1 MIVLLHMIV
10 LWGRGEIFVSSQA
23 TSIPDIFSAGES
35 GGSIKF
41 GIPWPKQK
49 DSSNPI
55 TALTYSIDGM
65 QQVKISLDGA
75 ETSSLMSEWFDKSCS
90 RSRNSLTEGSSKH
103 PTKNS
108 LPVGMEVSV
117 ISSFLLVATL
127 NFDLVS

>member
-1 MIVLLHMIV
+1 MSSSKLQPFTPMTIMIVLLHMIV
-10 LWGRGEIFVSSQA
+10 LWGGGEIFVSSQA

-41 GIPWPKQK
+41 GVPWPKQE

-75 ETSSLMSEWFDKSCS
+75 ETSAD
-90 RSRNSLTEGSSKH
+90 GSDPEIRKKRAAKRLF
-103 PTKNS
+103 KN
-108 LPVGMEVSV
+108 
-117 ISSFLLVATL
+117 FLKYI
-127 NFDLVS
+127 FYQFFS